1 MRPRYAFG
9 QAGGGRQTQRKGL
22 EVKIFRTLPT
32 GRLLALLAVAGAA
45 LVVGVAIAVGARAS
59 GPTPPAEPLAQAVHD
74 ALAAPAP
81 AGITARV
88 SFTNNLL
95 PSGALTGQAGSA
107 LITGASGR
115 LWSTNDGRGRIEL
128 QSDAG
133 DVQIVW
139 NQNLVTVYDASSNTA
154 YRLTLPS
161 QTSSSTTT
169 TAPTPPTLDEITQAI
184 TDTSTYWALGDAV
197 PTNLA
202 GQPAYDVSV
211 SPKTS
216 AGLLGAV
223 ELAWDAENGVPL
235 KLAISA
241 RGDSTPVL
249 ELGVTD
255 ISFGAVASSDV
266 DVSPPAGA
274 TIVDVPTSGGN
285 GGQSTTDVTG
295 LSAVQAALPFQV
307 AAPDT
312 LGSLGRSEV
321 RLVGSGDHQGALIV
335 YGEGPGA
342 VALFEHATDTQS
354 GSSPLDTLPQ
364 VSIGGATGHEL
375 TTPLGTVVSW
385 QRGGVSFVLAGSVTA
400 ATAEADA
407 AAVQ

>member
-1 MRPRYAFG
+1 M
-9 QAGGGRQTQRKGL
+9 
-22 EVKIFRTLPT
+22 KIFRTLPT
-32 GRLLALLAVAGAA
+32 RRLLALLGVAAAA
-45 LVVGVAIAVGARAS
+45 LVVGVAIALGARSS

-74 ALAAPAP
+74 ALTAPAP

-115 LWSTNDGRGRIEL
+115 LWATDDGRGRVEL

-139 NQNLVTVYDASSNTA
+139 NQSVVTVYDASSNTA

-161 QTSSSTTT
+161 ESSSTMTT
-169 TAPTPPTLDEITQAI
+169 PAPPSLDDITKAI
-184 TDTSTYWALGDAV
+184 TAASTYWSIGDAA
-197 PTNLA
+197 PTDIA
-202 GQPAYDVSV
+202 GRAAYDVTV

-216 AGLLGAV
+216 AGLLGGA
-223 ELAWDAENGVPL
+223 ELAWDAANGVPL

-241 RGDSTPVL
+241 RGSSTPVL
-249 ELGVTD
+249 ELDVTD
-255 ISFGAVASSDV
+255 ISFDAVPSSDV

-274 TIVDVPTSGGN
+274 TVVDVPTSGGN
-285 GGQSTTDVTG
+285 GGQTSTEVTG

-312 LGSLGRSEV
+312 LGGLTRNEV
-321 RLVGSGDHQGALIV
+321 RLVGSGDHQGALVV
-335 YGEGPGA
+335 YGEGLGTVA
-342 VALFEHATDTQS
+342 VFEHATGTQS
-354 GSSPLDTLPQ
+354 SSSPMDNLPQ
-364 VSIGGATGHEL
+364 VTIGTGVGREL
-375 TTPLGTVVSW
+375 TTPLGTIVTW
-385 QRGGVSFVLAGSVTA
+385 ERGGVSLVLAGSVTA
-400 ATAEADA
+400 STAEADA

>member
-1 MRPRYAFG
+1 
-9 QAGGGRQTQRKGL
+9 
-22 EVKIFRTLPT
+22 VKIFRTLPT
-32 GRLLALLAVAGAA
+32 GRLLALLAVSVAA
-45 LVVGVAIAVGARAS
+45 LVVGVAIAVGARSS
-59 GPTPPAEPLAQAVHD
+59 GPIPPAEPLAQAVHD

-115 LWSTNDGRGRIEL
+115 LWATNDGRGRIEL

-139 NQNLVTVYDASSNTA
+139 NQSLVTVYDASSNTA
-154 YRLTLPS
+154 YRLTLPAQS
-161 QTSSSTTT
+161 SSSSTTT
-169 TAPTPPTLDEITQAI
+169 PTPPTLDEITQAI
-184 TDTSTYWALGDAV
+184 TDASTYWAIGDAV
-197 PTNLA
+197 PTDIA
-202 GQPAYDVSV
+202 GQPAYDVTV

-216 AGLLGAV
+216 AGLLGSV
-223 ELAWDAENGVPL
+223 ELAWDAGHGVPL

-249 ELGVTD
+249 ELDVTD
-255 ISFGAVASSDV
+255 ISFGDVASSDV

-274 TIVDVPTSGGN
+274 TVVDVPTSGGN
-285 GGQSTTDVTG
+285 GGQQSTEVTG
-295 LSAVQAALPFQV
+295 LGAVQAALPFQV

-312 LGSLGRSEV
+312 LGGLGRSEV
-321 RLVGSGDHQGALIV
+321 RLVGSADHQGALIV
-335 YGEGPGA
+335 YGEGLGA
-342 VALFEHATDTQS
+342 VAVFEHASVTQS
-354 GSSPLDTLPQ
+354 SSSPLDNLPQ
-364 VSIGGATGHEL
+364 ASIGGAAGHEL
-375 TTPLGTVVSW
+375 STPLGTVVSW
-385 QRGGVSFVLAGSVTA
+385 ERGGVSFVLAGSVTA
-400 ATAEADA
+400 STAEADA